1 VLRQVARHFATG
13 LVTVTPF
20 ALVIWVVVFVFNTV
34 DGWLSPY
41 IGDVSGVHLPGEGF
55 VLVLLLI
62 TFVGS
67 LTRLY
72 ISHRLIQAMDALFT
86 HIPLVKS
93 LYSMFKEIVQN
104 LVYKRRGFQRA
115 VFVAWPDERAWVVGL
130 VTNEHLPIEVD
141 PDGSKLSVYLPNTF
155 QFAGITVIVDRTRV
169 RPCSLSVEEAF
180 KFAISGGLGHPT
192 TALDGETTRD

>member
-20 ALVIWVVVFVFNTV
+20 ALVIWVVVFIFKTV

-41 IGDVSGVHLPGEGF
+41 IGDLSGVYVPGEGV
-55 VLVLLLI
+55 VLALLGI
-62 TFVGS
+62 TFVGAM
-67 LTRLY
+67 TRIY

-93 LYSMFKEIVQN
+93 LYSMFKEIIQN
-104 LVYKRRGFQRA
+104 LVYQRRGFQRA
-115 VFVAWPDERAWVVGL
+115 VFVAWPDDRAWVIGL
-130 VTNEHLPIEVD
+130 VTNEHLPKEID
-141 PDGSKLSVYLPNTF
+141 PEGCKMSVYLPNTF
-155 QFAGITVIVDRTRV
+155 QFAGITVIVDRARV

-180 KFAISGGLGHPT
+180 KFAISGGLGHPN
-192 TALDGETTRD
+192 TAEDDDAILD